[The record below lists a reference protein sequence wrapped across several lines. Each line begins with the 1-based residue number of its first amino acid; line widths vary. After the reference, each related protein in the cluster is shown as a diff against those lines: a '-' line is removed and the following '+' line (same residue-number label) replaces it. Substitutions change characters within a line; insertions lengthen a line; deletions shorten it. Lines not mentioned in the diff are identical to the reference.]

1 MAQATQ
7 LQFSGLT
14 VLANAAP
21 PSTAN
26 MMIGG
31 FGGMGMFTVQSSAE
45 YVLMAP
51 NAGRFT
57 VRGAGAVNPQT
68 GRASAQLAPYVIT
81 VQRAGAPGAAQ
92 PAQPAQPMMQG
103 FPPGMFPSGMF
114 PPGMMAPDQQPQA
127 PPVTVNDPDAPP
139 PGEIGS
145 AQYNPTGF
153 VRLAVDN
160 ATPYVTCSASRSSR
174 ASGTSSSS
182 TEARSAARASGSRRR
197 WADEQCPRVSCARS
211 RSTPRAPAVRR
222 SARRR

>member
-1 MAQATQ
+1 MRRSSALAAVSALGLVALSAEARAVVRVTLETSPPEPVAGQPFRLVYTLQVQNDSMAQATQ

-68 GRASAQLAPYVIT
+68 GRASAQLAP
-81 VQRAGAPGAAQ
+81 
-92 PAQPAQPMMQG
+92 
-103 FPPGMFPSGMF
+103 
-114 PPGMMAPDQQPQA
+114 
-127 PPVTVNDPDAPP
+127 
-139 PGEIGS
+139 
-145 AQYNPTGF
+145 
-153 VRLAVDN
+153 
-160 ATPYVTCSASRSSR
+160 
-174 ASGTSSSS
+174 
-182 TEARSAARASGSRRR
+182 
-197 WADEQCPRVSCARS
+197 
-211 RSTPRAPAVRR
+211 
-222 SARRR
+222 